1 MSREDILKTIKAL
14 KPRLLSVSDYIYE
27 NPELGY
33 QEFKAK
39 KVLVK
44 LLQEYG
50 FTVQDGV
57 GKLETAFKAVFPSNR
72 QGPNVAFI
80 AEYDALPGL
89 GHACGHNLIG
99 AAAVGAG
106 IALAQNL
113 PLGKVSVIGTPAEE
127 IPPATK
133 QKMID
138 NGVFD
143 DVDIALMM
151 HGNNR
156 TTTKTGSL
164 ALGLI
169 DYKFKGKASHAA
181 LYPHLGISALDAAII
196 TFQAIEM
203 LREHVRPDVKIHGI
217 ITNGGLAPNI
227 VPESAALSYFARALE
242 NDYLDEV
249 VRRMDDCAR
258 AGALA
263 TSAHLEIVHKGRV
276 ANKVLLDSLND
287 LVLENAQKA
296 GALQIMLPGNEL
308 GSTDFGNI
316 THYIP
321 GVALHVAFME
331 HGQSLHTIEAYKAAG
346 SEAGHRAIEVAALA
360 MAWTGY
366 DLLIDPQKLETVKN
380 EHAIKTAK

>member
-1 MSREDILKTIKAL
+1 MSREDILKTIEAL
-14 KPRLLSVSDYIYE
+14 NPQLLSVSDYIYE

-39 KVLVK
+39 KTLTG

-57 GKLETAFKAVFPSNR
+57 GKLETAFKAVYPSHG
-72 QGPNVAFI
+72 QGPNIAFI
-80 AEYDALPGL
+80 AEYDALPDL
-89 GHACGHNLIG
+89 GHACGHNLIS

-113 PLGKVSVIGTPAEE
+113 PFGKVSVIGTPAEE
-127 IPPATK
+127 IPPAAK

-151 HGNNR
+151 HGADR

-164 ALGLI
+164 ALESI

-196 TFQAIEM
+196 TMQAIEM
-203 LREHVRPDVKIHGI
+203 LREHVRSDVRMHGI
-217 ITNGGLAPNI
+217 ITDGGRAPNI
-227 VPESAALSYFARALE
+227 VPERAALSYFARALD
-242 NDYLDEV
+242 NDYLGEV

-263 TSAHLEIVHKGRV
+263 TGAHLEIVHKGRV

-287 LVLENAQKA
+287 LLLENAQQA
-296 GALQIMLPGNEL
+296 GALQIMAPGTEL

-321 GVALHVAFME
+321 GASLKVAIME
-331 HGQSLHTIEAYKAAG
+331 PGQSLHTIEAYKAAG
-346 SEAGHRAIEVAALA
+346 SEVGHRAIEVAALA

-380 EHAIKTAK
+380 EHAIKTVK